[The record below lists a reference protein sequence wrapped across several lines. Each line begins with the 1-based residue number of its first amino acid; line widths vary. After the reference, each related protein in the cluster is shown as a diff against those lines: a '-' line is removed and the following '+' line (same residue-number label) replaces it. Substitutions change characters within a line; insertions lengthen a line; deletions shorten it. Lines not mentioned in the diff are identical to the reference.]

1 MNRIFIVTLKDK
13 ATGEVAETRLVN
25 GKTAHECER
34 FAMRETVLAKRPT
47 PEEVAKLIEDGTAI
61 EYIEKG

>member
-1 MNRIFIVTLKDK
+1 MNRIFVVTLKDK
-13 ATGEVAETRLVN
+13 ETGEVSETRLVN

-34 FAMRETVLAKRPT
+34 YAMTDTVSAKRPT
-47 PEEVAKLIEDGTAI
+47 PEEVAALIEDGTAI